1 MMGIA
6 PGSGQSGNQDEQ
18 GQPMVVQELSWSP
31 DTKLLGA
38 ALNDYVG
45 IFDMSKVL

>member
-1 MMGIA
+1 M
-6 PGSGQSGNQDEQ
+6 
-18 GQPMVVQELSWSP
+18 QEISWSP

-45 IFDMSKVL
+45 IFDMSRVLERVPYYGRQATIGQH